1 MLMTRRALGRRVMN
15 LIGGSTLLTLEAETA
30 SQELHAIAP
39 SAQGD
44 AGPFMR
50 RAEEMRRLALERG
63 DQPYGAV
70 IVQGGRI
77 VGQGVSA
84 VVTGRDPTAHAEMEA
99 IRDACRRLGT
109 NDLSGCEIYS
119 TSRPCR
125 MCETACYWARI
136 ARMIFGANLS
146 DGGPPRYGGC

>member
-1 MLMTRRALGRRVMN
+1 MLSRRVW
-15 LIGGSTLLTLEAETA
+15 LRRLVGFVGAPTLLAE
-30 SQELHAIAP
+30 ELAAAPPAPRAIAQTSP
-39 SAQGD
+39 AD
-44 AGPFMR
+44 PAHFMR
-50 RAEEMRRLALERG
+50 RAEEMRRLAQERG

-70 IVQGGRI
+70 VVKEGRI
-77 VGQGVSA
+77 VGEGVSA
-84 VVTGRDPTAHAEMEA
+84 VVTNRDPTAHAEMEA

-109 NDLSGCEIYS
+109 GDLSGCAIYS

-136 ARMIFGANLS
+136 ARMVFGADLS